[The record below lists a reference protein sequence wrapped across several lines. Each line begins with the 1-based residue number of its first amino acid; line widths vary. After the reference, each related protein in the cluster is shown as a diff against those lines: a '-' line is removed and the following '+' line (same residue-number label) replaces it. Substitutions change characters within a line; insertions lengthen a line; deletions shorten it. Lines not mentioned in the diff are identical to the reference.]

1 MQLLH
6 IVLINRLLESNNVW
20 LVARQD
26 IRQVRQPVTPATI
39 VGHIAHLAEH
49 VEGHH
54 LGHIETMG
62 PFQCA
67 QKRHHHSN
75 NRDGLHHWSTNNE
88 AKKKEKKKRKRLILL
103 GWIERNEAEK
113 RYQRETTSPLERFF
127 GAISYRVRSTTS
139 VCASGFKVGW
149 ELRKKE
155 KKKAF

>member
-1 MQLLH
+1 MFTGPKELLS
-6 IVLINRLLESNNVW
+6 LL
-20 LVARQD
+20 
-26 IRQVRQPVTPATI
+26 
-39 VGHIAHLAEH
+39 
-49 VEGHH
+49 
-54 LGHIETMG
+54 
-62 PFQCA
+62 CA
-67 QKRHHHSN
+67 QLSPSTQQWPLGILISSP
-75 NRDGLHHWSTNNE
+75 RDLELGRGLTVSPSRPIIRFTRDLSGSSGDL
-88 AKKKEKKKRKRLILL
+88 KKKEKKKRKRLILL